1 MKISELNKP
10 FLQIYLRYSLI
21 ANFHEE
27 SVSKEA
33 AKQELFK
40 AQKEEAGHE
49 CFYLLN
55 VKEMLNRLHL
65 ISEIKK
71 TKKNNLKSKLGI

>member
-33 AKQELFK
+33 AK
-40 AQKEEAGHE
+40 
-49 CFYLLN
+49 
-55 VKEMLNRLHL
+55 
-65 ISEIKK
+65 
-71 TKKNNLKSKLGI
+71 